1 MPITIAGRTF
11 PSFPDALVWRR
22 KGVLVMRILK
32 EILITFAL
40 VVGLGLTVSAQK
52 NDPKKPPPKGNPP
65 VVNPGQKPPRDNPRN
80 DNTNKPKKPGGMA
93 IETAIKNQGSV
104 TA

>member
-1 MPITIAGRTF
+1 
-11 PSFPDALVWRR
+11 
-22 KGVLVMRILK
+22 MRILK

-40 VVGLGLTVSAQK
+40 VAGLGLTVSAQK
-52 NDPKKPPPKGNPP
+52 GDPKKPPPKDNPP
-65 VVNPGQKPPRDNPRN
+65 VVNPGQKPPRDHPPRN

-93 IETAIKNQGSV
+93 METAIKGPESE